1 MQATTERL
9 NRYEDAWAR
18 KMIDIWR
25 DRMALLDVY
34 RTGALFRS
42 PHAAAIARSGLDAQ
56 MAFDFIRYGIY
67 VDAGTGRGYTRG
79 DDGKMQMRDKAYR
92 LARGL
97 GKQRQKRRWFSVSWH
112 ISVSVLRD
120 HVALILGDATRAA
133 VIDELK

>member
-1 MQATTERL
+1 MQSTPERL
-9 NRYEDAWAR
+9 TKYEDSWAS

-42 PHAAAIARSGLDAQ
+42 PNAAAIARSGLDAQ
-56 MAFDFIRYGIY
+56 MTFDFIRYGIY
-67 VDAGTGRGYTRG
+67 VDAGTGRGYARDG
-79 DDGKMQMRDKAYR
+79 EGKMQMRDKAYR

-97 GKQRQKRRWFSVSWH
+97 GKPRQKRRWFSVSWH

-133 VIDELK
+133 VLDELK